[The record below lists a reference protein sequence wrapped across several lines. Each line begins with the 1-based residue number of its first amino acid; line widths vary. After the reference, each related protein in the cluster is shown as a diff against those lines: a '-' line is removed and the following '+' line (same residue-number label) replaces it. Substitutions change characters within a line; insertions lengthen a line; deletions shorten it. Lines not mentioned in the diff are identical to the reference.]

1 MSRLD
6 LKSLGITSVS
16 KSIETLTFFFYP
28 GEGKRSSKGVVSYK
42 RKKEGKIDAPEQY
55 LQISRSVSEEEG
67 KQTLTIYLD
76 ETLVASF
83 EFTANTATFTAE
95 DIWDKTKQWI
105 IIPTDPT
112 FDYMVKDSLSAVVDG
127 WLESERFEEYL
138 ERQAE
143 NLTFNTGFTKAILLF
158 MSYLANREEKKA
170 NGDVQ
175 VTTGNVD
182 LTAVARTYTHLLTRL
197 HNTSPRT
204 KKLFPIQQ
212 LIEPTKAVIL
222 SEGETEKT
230 PTTVEVTLELPA
242 EVDPI
247 VEIVSE
253 EVISEVPE
261 PTQEMVPQTIL
272 IKPLADTSLTDSS
285 VSETTPEPEEPK
297 SKKK

>member
-55 LQISRSVSEEEG
+55 LQISRSVSEVDS
-67 KQTLTIYLD
+67 KQVLSIYLN
-76 ETLVASF
+76 ETLAASF
-83 EFTANTATFTAE
+83 EFTANSATLTAE

-105 IIPTDPT
+105 VIPTDPT

-158 MSYLANREEKKA
+158 MSYLANRDEKKP

-182 LTAVARTYTHLLTRL
+182 LATVAKTYTHLLTRL

-212 LIEPTKAVIL
+212 LIEPAKEIIF
-222 SEGETEKT
+222 SEVDTEKT
-230 PTTVEVTLELPA
+230 PTTVEVIPELPA
-242 EVDPI
+242 EVEPVI
-247 VEIVSE
+247 LEKPTSEIK
-253 EVISEVPE
+253 E
-261 PTQEMVPQTIL
+261 PTQETEYQTI
-272 IKPLADTSLTDSS
+272 ADTSLVDGS
-285 VSETTPEPEEPK
+285 VSETTLEPEAEKP
-297 SKKK
+297 SKRRNN

>member
-16 KSIETLTFFFYP
+16 KSIETLTFFFFP

-55 LQISRSVSEEEG
+55 LQISRSVSEVDS
-67 KQTLTIYLD
+67 KQILSIYLN
-76 ETLVASF
+76 ETLAASF
-83 EFTANTATFTAE
+83 EFTANSATLTAE
-95 DIWDKTKQWI
+95 DIWDRTKQWI
-105 IIPTDPT
+105 VIPTDPT

-158 MSYLANREEKKA
+158 ISYLANRDEKKP

-182 LTAVARTYTHLLTRL
+182 LTAVAKTYTHLLTRL

-212 LIEPTKAVIL
+212 LIEPAKEVIISETK
-222 SEGETEKT
+222 ETE
-230 PTTVEVTLELPA
+230 TTA
-242 EVDPI
+242 EIISEPMKENKPEPI
-247 VEIVSE
+247 VDVVSE
-253 EVISEVPE
+253 EFISEVKE
-261 PTQEMVPQTIL
+261 ATQEMEPQTITVE
-272 IKPLADTSLTDSS
+272 PLADTSLPAESTKPIIEITQT
-285 VSETTPEPEEPK
+285 V
-297 SKKK
+297 KKKK

>member
-55 LQISRSVSEEEG
+55 LQISRSVSEVERR
-67 KQTLTIYLD
+67 QILSIYLNED
-76 ETLVASF
+76 VVATF
-83 EFTANTATFTAE
+83 EFTANSATLSASE
-95 DIWDKTKQWI
+95 LWDKTKQWI
-105 IIPTDPT
+105 VIPTDPT

-158 MSYLANREEKKA
+158 MSYLANRDEKKD

-175 VTTGNVD
+175 VTTGEID
-182 LTAVARTYTHLLTRL
+182 ITAVAKTYTHLLTRL

-212 LIEPTKAVIL
+212 LIEPAK
-222 SEGETEKT
+222 
-230 PTTVEVTLELPA
+230 EVVKEA
-242 EVDPI
+242 EPVVDVVP
-247 VEIVSE
+247 E
-253 EVISEVPE
+253 ESTSEVPE
-261 PTQEMVPQTIL
+261 QSQVIL
-272 IKPLADTSLTDSS
+272 LEPLPDTSLPVVEESKP
-285 VSETTPEPEEPK
+285 EATPEPKEKPK
-297 SKKK
+297 ATDELY